1 MKLGALAVLALVA
14 LTLGPSEGRN
24 PKRFRLVPA
33 RGEFSLPSSAHRN
46 VHVTA
51 HLFSYNML
59 RRSAPAPFSQIQILF
74 LVRTQMSSK
83 LHHG

>member
-1 MKLGALAVLALVA
+1 MKLGALAVLAVVA
-14 LTLGPSEGRN
+14 LMLGPSEGRN
-24 PKRFRLVPA
+24 PQRFRFVPA
-33 RGEFSLPSSAHRN
+33 QGEFSLPSSAHRN
-46 VHVTA
+46 MHITA

-59 RRSAPAPFSQIQILF
+59 RRSPPVRFSQIQILF